1 MLFYIVLFASSLHD
15 LRLIICESV
24 AKNNVPMKQ
33 CLGFGRKRMLFYFT
47 LFASSL
53 HDLRLINCESVAKNN
68 VSMKQCP
75 ASAEKGCYFTLRSLR
90 LLCG

>member
-1 MLFYIVLFASSLHD
+1 MLFHFAFFASSLHD

-33 CLGFGRKRMLFYFT
+33 CLGFGRKRMLFYFM

-53 HDLRLINCESVAKNN
+53 HALRLIICESVAKINL
-68 VSMKQCP
+68 K
-75 ASAEKGCYFTLRSLR
+75 
-90 LLCG
+90 